1 MNLYVVIPALNEET
15 YIGEIV
21 SGICRLGFDVVVI
34 DDGSRDSTGEAAQ
47 QNGAHVI
54 RHAVRQGKGASL
66 RDGFQYALTQGCD
79 AVVTMDGDG
88 QHAVSDLPAFI
99 EKFEKEPVY
108 GVINGSRMLSCRAM
122 PKVRLYTNRLM
133 SALISWLC
141 RQRIADTQCGFR
153 LIRADVLRKV
163 TLRSSGFQIESELL
177 IEAARAGFT
186 IGSVPVQTIYS
197 DEKSNINPVID
208 TFRFIGFF
216 INQLFR

>member
-1 MNLYVVIPALNEET
+1 MNLYVVIPALNEEA
-15 YIGEIV
+15 YVGEIV
-21 SGICRLGFDVVVI
+21 SGICRLGLDVVVI
-34 DDGSRDSTGEAAQ
+34 DDGSRDSTGETAR

-54 RHAVRQGKGASL
+54 RHAIRQGKGASL
-66 RDGFQYALTQGCD
+66 RDGFQHALTQGCD

-99 EKFEKEPVY
+99 EKFENEPGY
-108 GVINGSRMLSCRAM
+108 GVINGSRMLSCRSM

-163 TLRSSGFQIESELL
+163 TLRSAGFQIESELL

-186 IGSVPVQTIYS
+186 IGSVPIQTIYS
-197 DEKSNINPVID
+197 DEKSSINPVVD